1 MWMAFLQDTFHRF
14 SGFGTGSG
22 STHAGR
28 MDDALLDKTV
38 QRVVD
43 ETYGRL
49 RILPGYEQRLR
60 GPVSEAF
67 RYIDRLVEGLPPA
80 INCCRSA
87 YVSDPR
93 VNAFFAGP
101 DQIREIFS
109 RSEEVRS
116 LFDANLE
123 TDECWAL
130 LCMSKHE
137 RRQFGMALVNDD
149 VRKDVLQTGV
159 SFTDHQL
166 VAPGITEMEA
176 RQGLKCCI
184 FNSLLSY
191 IRRRAK
197 TAKENR
203 EGLENRRR
211 SLKSRLR
218 HETDEDRASDM
229 KARIAE
235 LERDLAGEEL
245 SLITLDDHLEF
256 IALVLGN
263 PSQYVSRTG
272 ETMHINR
279 LGIKQDQGS
288 IDAGN
293 VITLAEI
300 HVACHEPRIAAL
312 ARFPRKELLPQH
324 DYLKKADLFLTV

>member
-1 MWMAFLQDTFHRF
+1 MWMAILQDTFYRF
-14 SGFGTGSG
+14 SGFGAGSG
-22 STHAGR
+22 STHAAA

-38 QRVVD
+38 QHVVD

-80 INCCRSA
+80 IDCCRSA

-93 VNAFFAGP
+93 VNAFFSGP
-101 DQIREIFS
+101 DQICEIFS
-109 RSEEVRS
+109 HSEEVRG

-123 TDECWAL
+123 TEECWAL
-130 LCMSKHE
+130 LCMRKQE
-137 RRQFGMALVNDD
+137 RRQFGMALVNDS
-149 VRKDVLQTGV
+149 VRKDVIQTGV
-159 SFTDHQL
+159 SFTDHQ
-166 VAPGITEMEA
+166 VMAPGITEMEA

-197 TAKENR
+197 TAKEAR

-218 HETDEDRASDM
+218 HETDEDKASDM

-235 LERDLAGEEL
+235 LERDLAGEEP

-256 IALVLGN
+256 IAHVLGS
-263 PSQYVSRTG
+263 PAQHVSRTG
-272 ETMHINR
+272 KAMHLDR
-279 LGIKQDQGS
+279 LGIKQDQDRS
-288 IDAGN
+288 DAGN
-293 VITLAEI
+293 VIPLAEI
-300 HVACHEPRIAAL
+300 RVACHEPRIAAL
-312 ARFPRKELLPQH
+312 ACFPRKELLPQH